1 MKRRKLSNIDGA
13 RARQR
18 GGKNLIIAAS
28 DFAEPLLHQYPSVSV
43 VFFAELRILTSTSLS
58 AIDRV
63 REQKRSERHAS
74 LRRGRE

>member
-1 MKRRKLSNIDGA
+1 MKCSKWSNIDGA

-18 GGKNLIIAAS
+18 DGKNLIIAAS

-43 VFFAELRILTSTSLS
+43 GFFAELRILTSTSSS
-58 AIDRV
+58 AIERV
-63 REQKRSERHAS
+63 WEHKRSERHAS